1 MIVAFVA
8 PISMPSYE
16 PVRRVGLV
24 WLAEMLHNEQGYPAA
39 GAVEATTPAVRPA
52 TAAVAEP
59 QASMDVGMLPEGWVP
74 KLSKSTG
81 ETYYYN
87 VNTGESAWDMP

>member
-1 MIVAFVA
+1 MDKLF
-8 PISMPSYE
+8 
-16 PVRRVGLV
+16 
-24 WLAEMLHNEQGYPAA
+24 
-39 GAVEATTPAVRPA
+39 AVHQA

-87 VNTGESAWDMP
+87 VNTGENVWDIP